1 MEEQTLQ
8 FKENLISIRRILVT
22 RRKKIKKLSTKR
34 EAAEKQFEQEKK
46 IKMRILV

>member
-8 FKENLISIRRILVT
+8 FKENLINIRRTLVT
-22 RRKKIKKLSTKR
+22 NRKKIQKLSAKR

-46 IKMRILV
+46 LRMREKM